1 MKDEATKK
9 VRTPRNVDS
18 ILAGAIKLPL
28 AEKVE
33 LLKQLQKSITDE
45 VTKLQD
51 AAKAAAEL
59 VK

>member
-1 MKDEATKK
+1 MKEEATKK

-18 ILAGAIKLPL
+18 ILVGAIKLPL